1 MFVTVVAQ
9 LTAKTTNSEK
19 TIYFLSLMSCSINK
33 LKSRMLFT
41 CKKCMFSNFTW
52 KKYFCSKKWGRGGGA
67 GAPPAPFLYGPACD
81 NQMLL
86 RVISQ
91 CRFPSCTLQKRPF
104 SPLQFGQEDNL
115 SGHSIESRAYWFIFR
130 QDVSYSHD

>member
-1 MFVTVVAQ
+1 MYVFQFYV
-9 LTAKTTNSEK
+9 EK
-19 TIYFLSLMSCSINK
+19 IFLLQEM
-33 LKSRMLFT
+33 
-41 CKKCMFSNFTW
+41 
-52 KKYFCSKKWGRGGGA
+52 GEGGGGA

-115 SGHSIESRAYWFIFR
+115 PGHSIESRAY
-130 QDVSYSHD
+130 

>member
-1 MFVTVVAQ
+1 
-9 LTAKTTNSEK
+9 
-19 TIYFLSLMSCSINK
+19 
-33 LKSRMLFT
+33 MLFSSL
-41 CKKCMFSNFTW
+41 KK
-52 KKYFCSKKWGRGGGA
+52 KKFPILRGKNIFAPRNGGGGGA

-104 SPLQFGQEDNL
+104 SPLQFGQEEN
-115 SGHSIESRAYWFIFR
+115 IPEQPTERRAY
-130 QDVSYSHD
+130 